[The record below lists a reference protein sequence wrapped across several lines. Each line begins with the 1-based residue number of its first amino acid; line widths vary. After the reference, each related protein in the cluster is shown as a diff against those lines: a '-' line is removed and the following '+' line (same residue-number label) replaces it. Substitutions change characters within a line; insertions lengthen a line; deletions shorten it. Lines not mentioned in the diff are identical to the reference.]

1 MNGIAYKTSHIP
13 SAALGE
19 TQDSDT
25 ADMTLALHPS
35 VHHIMLTSFTVEW
48 NDRMPRKEL
57 NERDNNTS

>member
-1 MNGIAYKTSHIP
+1 MNRIAYKTSDIP

-35 VHHIMLTSFTVEW
+35 VDHIMKVDIVYRGTE
-48 NDRMPRKEL
+48 
-57 NERDNNTS
+57 